1 MEKYSFGLIVGI
13 ISWLFATTIAIIA
26 GLMKGSIILK
36 DIIIIAL
43 LELLVLVILL
53 SVMLPFQ
60 LKFGGEKGRIAIICA
75 VGIVFVIAF
84 FVVKIAEFFNIDLI
98 KIFNN
103 LPVIRMDMLIAIITV
118 ITILLLLLSLK
129 TSVYI
134 INKKEF

>member
-1 MEKYSFGLIVGI
+1 MYHLLLDILHFICSMFTLSSISYDEFDNGYAFLFSLPITRKGYVLEKYSFGLIVGI

-84 FVVKIAEFFNIDLI
+84 FVVKIAEFF
-98 KIFNN
+98 
-103 LPVIRMDMLIAIITV
+103 
-118 ITILLLLLSLK
+118 
-129 TSVYI
+129 
-134 INKKEF
+134 

>member
-1 MEKYSFGLIVGI
+1 
-13 ISWLFATTIAIIA
+13 
-26 GLMKGSIILK
+26 MKGSIILK